1 MYTELTIKFSPF
13 TEEYSDI
20 IIALLGE
27 IEYESFTTSQN
38 LIKAYI
44 SSKNFNFELAKET
57 LNVLKEISVDL
68 SFENIEKQNWNAL
81 WESNFKPVFIGKD
94 CIIHAPFHSDLP
106 KVKYEIVIEP
116 KMSFGTGH
124 HETTSL
130 VTEYVLQIDF
140 TNKTVL
146 DMGCGTG
153 VLAILA
159 SMRNAKEV
167 TAIDYDEWSYL
178 NTVEN
183 FERNNITNFKAWH
196 GDFDSIHGLKFDIVL
211 ANINRN
217 ILSDHAQDLYNV
229 TNENGEIY
237 MSGFY
242 NIDLEII
249 KNIYEKVGFK
259 YVSFIE
265 KNNWVSTKLVKN

>member
-1 MYTELTIKFSPF
+1 
-13 TEEYSDI
+13 
-20 IIALLGE
+20 
-27 IEYESFTTSQN
+27 
-38 LIKAYI
+38 
-44 SSKNFNFELAKET
+44 
-57 LNVLKEISVDL
+57 VLKEISVDL